1 MRKEEMVLVMFVVM
15 VVMLMEIHVV
25 LAWVVVGG

>member
-1 MRKEEMVLVMFVVM
+1 MRKEEMVLVVFVVM